1 MLQDGCIF
9 SGSIYK
15 NVSISAPS
23 ITPEQVR
30 ELMDTVCL
38 SEEIGEMPMG
48 LMTLISEEAQTIS
61 GGQKQRILLARAI
74 ANKPRILF
82 LDEATS
88 SLDNLL
94 QDRVIKNLSELKVTR
109 IVVAHRLSTVKNCD
123 RILVMDQGRIA
134 EEGSYESLMEKK
146 GLFWKMASHQIA
158 ENIPQ

>member
-1 MLQDGCIF
+1 
-9 SGSIYK
+9 
-15 NVSISAPS
+15 
-23 ITPEQVR
+23 
-30 ELMDTVCL
+30 
-38 SEEIGEMPMG
+38 MG
-48 LMTLISEEAQTIS
+48 LQTVVSEEAQTVS
-61 GGQKQRILLARAI
+61 GGQKQRILLARALV
-74 ANKPRILF
+74 NRPSVLF